1 MHACIEFHLHQ
12 HTCIIRGR
20 EHSIPEDILSYQ
32 FECKAHAPLVA
43 SQGIGIFK
51 DRIVAEW

>member
-20 EHSIPEDILSYQ
+20 EHSIPEDILSYR
-32 FECKAHAPLVA
+32 FECKVHAPLVA

-51 DRIVAEW
+51 DRIMAE